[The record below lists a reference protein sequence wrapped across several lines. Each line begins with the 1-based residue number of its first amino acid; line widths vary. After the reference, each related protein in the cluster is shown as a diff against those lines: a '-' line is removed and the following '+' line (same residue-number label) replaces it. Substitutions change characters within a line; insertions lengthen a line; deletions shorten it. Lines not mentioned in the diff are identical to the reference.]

1 MSKLTEDS
9 NVYQVRRM
17 MPIEFPKLAQHL
29 KNLDKASKILRFGCH
44 VTDEV
49 IDTLCARFKKAQ
61 HKHIF
66 FVIENDNLEFVA
78 VGQVATEKD
87 MELAFS
93 VLKQHQGQGMGDALM
108 RRCIQHCRVIG
119 KLKGCMLC
127 LTSNAAIR
135 HLCKKHGI
143 KLTTKMGETL
153 ADIELDHP
161 SFATYFNEG
170 LSMNLGAL
178 DYLSKHPTLPSL

>member
-17 MPIEFPKLAQHL
+17 LPTEFPKLVRHL
-29 KNLDKASKILRFGCH
+29 KNLDEASKVLRFGYH
-44 VTDEV
+44 VTDAV
-49 IDTLCARFKKAQ
+49 IDTLCAGFKKAQ